1 MVYLADVFR
10 TALAAA
16 ATMTGRGTV
25 SVEIF
30 GPTTRRRR
38 KRRRMGFKS
47 EETRRGECPSLQG
60 VGGVGGAGARTHV
73 AA

>member
-10 TALAAA
+10 TAMAAA

-25 SVEIF
+25 TVEIF
-30 GPTTRRRR
+30 GPTARRR
-38 KRRRMGFKS
+38 RRRMGFKS

-60 VGGVGGAGARTHV
+60 VGMGGAGARTYV